1 MNDSIELTLRS
12 RLETGGFIAVRIERM
27 PEGGSNRLLKVT
39 LGDERIVVA
48 RIAKFG
54 KAKFRMERALMT
66 AAIGGGIP
74 VPAIID
80 LINEESGPPILL
92 SAYVAGTT
100 LDDVARNF
108 DRHQLSKVASE
119 IGRTLAKIHALNLGT
134 GYGNLDDDLQGAAD
148 FFVHWF
154 IGDLEPVVL
163 RVKEALHGDALAA
176 AGLERAVSFIGE
188 NKNLLTDNDSV
199 LLHGDYRPENLLFD
213 GLELVGVIDWEAAK
227 RGPAVLDFAWWDWA
241 TRQAEVPIESQDLI
255 PGYLEIHSLELSTFD
270 ALKRVA
276 LARIAIGHLDWA
288 MRAANKN
295 VEGGARLAL
304 RRFESQN

>member
-1 MNDSIELTLRS
+1 M
-12 RLETGGFIAVRIERM
+12 
-27 PEGGSNRLLKVT
+27 T
-39 LGDERIVVA
+39 LGDGRIVVA

-92 SAYVAGTT
+92 STFVAGTT

-108 DRHQLSKVASE
+108 DRHQLSKVASA

-134 GYGNLDDDLQGAAD
+134 GYGNLDDDLHGAGNS
-148 FFVHWF
+148 FVDWF
-154 IGDLEPVVL
+154 IGDLEPVVR
-163 RVKEALHGDALAA
+163 RVKEALHGDAPDA

-199 LLHGDYRPENLLFD
+199 LLHGDYRPGNLLFD
-213 GLELVGVIDWEAAK
+213 GLELVGVID
-227 RGPAVLDFAWWDWA
+227 
-241 TRQAEVPIESQDLI
+241 
-255 PGYLEIHSLELSTFD
+255 
-270 ALKRVA
+270 
-276 LARIAIGHLDWA
+276 
-288 MRAANKN
+288 
-295 VEGGARLAL
+295 
-304 RRFESQN
+304 